1 MDIITRKQIIDAIES
16 SLDASVRITQDL
28 VRQDSSNPPGDVCAV
43 ASTAVE
49 LIREFIP
56 AADITTY
63 QTAPH
68 VRNVVAVIRG
78 TGNGPGRRLL
88 FSGHL
93 DAYPFVA
100 EQWSVPP
107 LGGQLN
113 DQGTRLYGRGS
124 SDMKG
129 GIAASIVAA
138 SVLSKFSDKWS
149 GEVVIALAG
158 DEETMGS
165 LGSAYLL
172 EHVESVRQADA
183 VICGD
188 AGSPS
193 VVRIGEKGLVW
204 LEVTAEGVACHGAHV
219 HRGKNAIERLMEA
232 LAALK
237 ELENM
242 PVGASDEMEQVMLD
256 AKPVSEPLGGV
267 GEWETLRRVTVNI
280 GKIAGGVSANLVP
293 DSAQA
298 SIDIRLPIGVSATV
312 LLEAVRSGLQRLEG
326 INYRVVQKYDATW
339 TSPSEKIVQDV
350 CKVVKEIVPTTTT
363 INNRVGASDTK
374 LFRARGIPSVVV
386 GLTPNNMGGPDEYIE
401 VAELH
406 QLCHIHTLA
415 AWEFLTT

>member
-1 MDIITRKQIIDAIES
+1 MDISARDHIIDAIES
-16 SLDASVRITQDL
+16 YLDASVQITQAL
-28 VRQDSSNPPGDVCAV
+28 VREDSSNPPGDVCAI
-43 ASTAVE
+43 ATTALQV
-49 LIREFIP
+49 IRECIP
-56 AADITTY
+56 TAEMTTY

-68 VRNVVAVIRG
+68 VRNVVAVIKG
-78 TGNGPGRRLL
+78 TADGPGRRLL

-93 DAYPFVA
+93 DAYPFVP
-100 EQWSVPP
+100 EQWSMPP
-107 LGGQLN
+107 LGGSLN

-172 EHVESVRQADA
+172 EHVEPVRQADA

-232 LAALK
+232 LMVLK
-237 ELENM
+237 DLEKLQTEA
-242 PVGASDEMEQVMLD
+242 PDEVEQVMAD
-256 AKPVSEPLGGV
+256 AKPISEPLGGA
-267 GEWETLRRVTVNI
+267 GEWETLQRVTVNI
-280 GKIAGGVSANLVP
+280 GKISGGVSANLVP
-293 DSAQA
+293 DNAQA
-298 SIDIRLPIGVSATV
+298 SIDIRLPIGVSAAT
-312 LLEAVRSGLQRLEG
+312 LLEAVQSRLQRLEG
-326 INYRVVQKYDATW
+326 ISFQVVQKYDATW
-339 TSPSEKIVQDV
+339 TNPSEKIVQDV
-350 CKVVKEIVPTTTT
+350 CKVVEDMVPTETT
-363 INNRVGASDTK
+363 INNRVGASDTR
-374 LFRARGIPSVVV
+374 LFRAKNIPSVVV

-415 AWEFLTT
+415 AWQFLTT